1 MKTISLLII
10 VSLVSIAAK
19 KEIGTLPKDQW
30 KSRLDSLLPKDPEFS
45 YSDQKLEIASEQ
57 TQQAK
62 LYLIPKI
69 DLFHTSFLNKDNTTF
84 KNHQYGI
91 SAQVNL
97 FQFGRSHYNYLSRN
111 SAYDVEKLEHHQKKI
126 EIENRFLTSL
136 FKNTLLQRKLSLYTE
151 IENLKRKA
159 LKVAQQR
166 YDRGNLPRQQVEK
179 VDIDLTNLSSQRIST
194 ERELADSEV
203 EILKYQLSD
212 FKREWPFASAINK
225 VKKVKQPG
233 EFVDIKILDLKSL
246 SYENQLEST
255 RRSYLPSIDL
265 SGRAYQ
271 TKQDDI
277 QSHEWDV
284 SLTVS
289 WPLWDNYNRSLDNL
303 NAYREFL
310 YWQTEKTRL
319 VRDWETRVQ
328 TKEDQLTKLTTQLN
342 QSASNLKKLNTLYA
356 DTEALFSQGRI
367 TVNELFQDQQLLF
380 ETQINYENE
389 LYTFH
394 QFILDYCTFHSER
407 VWECFN

>member
-1 MKTISLLII
+1 MKIISLLLF
-10 VSLVSIAAK
+10 VSLAGFASK
-19 KEIGTLPKDQW
+19 KETGILPKDQW
-30 KSRLDSLLPKDPEFS
+30 KSRLDSLLPQDPDFL
-45 YSDQKLEIASEQ
+45 YADQKLEIVAEQ

-62 LYLIPKI
+62 FYLVPKI
-69 DLFHTSFLNKDNTTF
+69 DLFHTSFFNKDTSTF
-84 KNHQYGI
+84 KNQQYGL

-97 FQFGRSHYNYLSRN
+97 FQFGRSHYNYLSRR
-111 SAYDVEKLEHHQKKI
+111 SAFDSEKLEHRQKKI

-203 EILKYQLSD
+203 EILKYQLTD
-212 FKREWPFASAINK
+212 FKREWPFANAINK
-225 VKKVKQPG
+225 IKKAKQLN
-233 EFVDIKILDLKSL
+233 EFVDIKILDLKSA
-246 SYENQLEST
+246 SYENQLEAS
-255 RRSYLPSIDL
+255 RRAFFPSIDL

-271 TKQDDI
+271 TKQDEV
-277 QSHEWDV
+277 QSQEWDV

-289 WPLWDNYNRSLDNL
+289 WPLWDNYNRSLENL
-303 NAYREFL
+303 NAYRDFQ
-310 YWQTEKTRL
+310 YWQMERTRL
-319 VRDWETRVQ
+319 ARDWDARVQ
-328 TKEDQLTKLTTQLN
+328 TKDDQLTKLTTQLN
-342 QSASNLKKLNTLYA
+342 QSSSNLKKLNTLYA
-356 DTEALFSQGRI
+356 DTETLFSQGRI

-389 LYTFH
+389 LYAFH

-407 VWECFN
+407 VWDCFN